1 MVVSSSTVCLASAL
15 FSNEQRLI
23 EQCLSTIDDTFHW
36 IFLHPSHGS
45 TGTGTG
51 TIWSQKKVPVSVPE
65 KFGTGTGTF
74 PGICYR
80 YRKIPRNFPLFG
92 FVRVSVPEKNGPK
105 NSTGT
110 GSRKIWSWKES
121 TGNGTGKKSGHRHTL
136 VRTQTGASLL
146 LRKLQID

>member
-1 MVVSSSTVCLASAL
+1 MVSSSTVCLASAL

-74 PGICYR
+74 PGIWYR

-92 FVRVSVPEKNGPK
+92 LYRYWYRYQKNLVLEKVPVMVPEKNL
-105 NSTGT
+105 GT
-110 GSRKIWSWKES
+110 VTLWSE
-121 TGNGTGKKSGHRHTL
+121 HRLEHL
-136 VRTQTGASLL
+136 CCFANYRLIE
-146 LRKLQID
+146 QILAG